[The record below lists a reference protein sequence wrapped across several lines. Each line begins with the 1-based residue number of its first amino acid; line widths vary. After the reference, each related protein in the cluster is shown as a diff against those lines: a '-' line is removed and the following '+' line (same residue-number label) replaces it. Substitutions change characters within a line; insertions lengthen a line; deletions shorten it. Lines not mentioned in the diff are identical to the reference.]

1 MSNVVDRVGKIGNF
15 GSGSSFKIG
24 ERSKSFSAQFG
35 ERLKKALEEID
46 NMQENAD
53 KLSKELAIGHN
64 VPLHETMI
72 ALEKADISLRL
83 FVQVRNKVVEA
94 YREVMHMQF

>member
-1 MSNVVDRVGKIGNF
+1 MSNLVDRVGKVTDFGN
-15 GSGSSFKIG
+15 GPSEKIG
-24 ERSKSFSAQFG
+24 GKSKNFSAEFG
-35 ERLKKALEEID
+35 KRLKKALEEID
-46 NMQENAD
+46 NLQENAD
-53 KLSKELAIGHN
+53 KLSRELAVGHD

-83 FVQVRNKVVEA
+83 FVQVRNKIVEA